1 MSNGGLP
8 RRDLWLSLGAVY
20 ACIFANGLGMGLSLP
35 LFSLLLERNGVSAT
49 LNGANAM
56 AGAVAMILV
65 TPFIPA
71 MASRLGC
78 SASGSARPRDCS
90 A

>member
-1 MSNGGLP
+1 MNAGGLP
-8 RRDLWLSLGAVY
+8 RRDLMMSLGAVY

-56 AGAVAMILV
+56 AGAVAMIII

-71 MASRLGC
+71 LA
-78 SASGSARPRDCS
+78 ARFGTARFLIICYVI